1 MNLPLLPSS
10 SILTRSL
17 AAVLR
22 LARRWSS
29 SAEPEPRTER
39 VTEPAPPPTPSYREP
54 APPPNR
60 SRRRG
65 VPPSYPPASA
75 LLTRPPPPYDYCPEL
90 ELTALVT
97 IPGSDRL
104 H

>member
-39 VTEPAPPPTPSYREP
+39 VTEPAPPPTPSY
-54 APPPNR
+54 
-60 SRRRG
+60 
-65 VPPSYPPASA
+65 PPASA

-97 IPGSDRL
+97 IPGSDQL